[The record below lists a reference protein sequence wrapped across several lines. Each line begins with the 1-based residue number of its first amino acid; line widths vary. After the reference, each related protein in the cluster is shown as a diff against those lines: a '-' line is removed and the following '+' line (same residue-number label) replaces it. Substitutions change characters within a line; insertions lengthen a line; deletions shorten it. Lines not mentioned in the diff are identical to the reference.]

1 MTIFL
6 RRAAAL
12 LPVLLLLLAGQ
23 SWAADDKPQPQVRA
37 EMLTSTQWLADHLND
52 PNLVVLHVAQKRSDF
67 EKAHIPGARFLA
79 FEDFMVGHKGLM
91 DELPSVEQLKQA
103 FEKVGIGDDTKVVIY
118 TSDWYPMAGRAYYT
132 LDYMGHGEK
141 SSLLNG
147 GINQWDAE
155 KRPIAKGAESAQV
168 AQGTVA
174 RVTFTPNVH
183 ERVRAV
189 LGEVKGVPDD
199 KAGKT
204 VLVDSRPEKRYEDGH
219 ISGAAHVFWEET
231 VADPKKPVFL
241 SPEKLRALFASR
253 GITPDRKAIT
263 YCEVGLQAS
272 HNYFVLKYLG
282 YDDAMYDG
290 SDYEWEEVEHLR
302 VVKGSS
308 AR

>member
-1 MTIFL
+1 MTTFL
-6 RRAAAL
+6 KRAVAV
-12 LPVLLLLLAGQ
+12 LPVLLILLAGG
-23 SWAADDKPQPQVRA
+23 AYADDKAQPRVRA

-52 PNLVVLHVAQKRSDF
+52 PNLVVLHVANKRSDY
-67 EKAHIPGARFLA
+67 EKGHLPGARFLA

-103 FEKVGIGDDTKVVIY
+103 FEKVGIGDETKVVIY

-132 LDYMGHGEK
+132 LDYMGHGDK
-141 SSLLNG
+141 TSLLNG

-155 KRPIAKGAESAQV
+155 KRPIAKGAE
-168 AQGTVA
+168 QGVPA
-174 RVTFTPNVH
+174 KVTFTPNVH
-183 ERVRAV
+183 EKVRAV
-189 LGEVKGVPDD
+189 LGEVKPIPDD
-199 KAGKT
+199 KAAKT

-219 ISGAAHVFWEET
+219 IPGAAHVFWEET
-231 VADPKKPVFL
+231 VADPHKPVFL
-241 SPEKLRALFASR
+241 SPEKLRELFASR

-290 SDYEWEEVEHLR
+290 SDYEWEEIEHLP

>member
-1 MTIFL
+1 MKISLT
-6 RRAAAL
+6 RAAAM
-12 LPVLLLLLAGQ
+12 LPVLLALLLAQ
-23 SWAADDKPQPQVRA
+23 SWAGPSDDKPQPQVRA

-52 PNLVVLHVAQKRSDF
+52 PNLVVLHVAKDRAEY
-67 EKAHIPGARFLA
+67 EKGHIPGARLLA

-91 DELPSVEQLKQA
+91 DELPSVERLKQA
-103 FEKVGIGDDTKVVIY
+103 FEKVGIGDNTKVVIY
-118 TSDWYPMAGRAYYT
+118 TSNWYPMAGRAYYT
-132 LDYMGHGEK
+132 LDYMGHGDK
-141 SSLLNG
+141 TSLLNG

-155 KRPIAKGAESAQV
+155 KRPIAKGKEQE
-168 AQGTVA
+168 AQGAVA
-174 RVTFTPNVH
+174 KVTFTPNVR
-183 ERVRAV
+183 EKVRAV
-189 LGEVKGVPDD
+189 LGEVKAVPDD
-199 KAGKT
+199 KAAKT

-231 VADPKKPVFL
+231 VADTKKPVFL
-241 SPEKLRALFASR
+241 SPEKLRALFESR

-290 SDYEWEEVEHLR
+290 SDYEWEEVEHLP

>member
-6 RRAAAL
+6 RRAAAM
-12 LPVLLLLLAGQ
+12 LPVILFWLVGQ
-23 SWAADDKPQPQVRA
+23 SWAASSDDKTQARA

-52 PNLVVLHVAQKRSDF
+52 PNVVVLHVAQKRSDY

-91 DELPSVEQLKQA
+91 DELPSAEQLKLA
-103 FEKVGIGDDTKVVIY
+103 FEKVGIGDDTQVVIY

-132 LDYMGHGEK
+132 LDYMGHGGK

-155 KRPIAKGAESAQV
+155 KRPIAKGAE
-168 AQGTVA
+168 QGTVA
-174 RVTFTPNVH
+174 KVTFTPNVH
-183 ERVRAV
+183 EKVRAV

-199 KAGKT
+199 KAAKT

-219 ISGAAHVFWEET
+219 IAGAVHVFWEET
-231 VADPKKPVFL
+231 VTDPKKPVFL

-290 SDYEWEEVEHLR
+290 SDYEWEEVEHLP
-302 VVKGSS
+302 VVKGSA